1 MADTATLQLK
11 VDSTQANKAADE
23 LDDLALAGAKAEA
36 QAKKLTAAS
45 LKLESTERKLISIT
59 DRLTKET
66 NEETIARL
74 NLQKATLAA
83 SKASQE
89 ASILGLKASQAS
101 NAVAKSAGAAANQSN
116 GFANSARQVSLQLSQ
131 VAQQGAVTGNFFQA
145 FAVQIPDLLLPFGTL
160 AIVVG
165 AVAGALG
172 GPLINALTGTS
183 EAIEKLDDNINDLN
197 EDFSTLTDT
206 QQKYLVSASQL
217 RQSDVRKDIKG
228 LSGDIQEAEKSLKQ
242 LEQGFIRTAR
252 GQRISVVADP
262 EAIKEAKQEILALNA
277 VRDTANQQLQKEAE
291 LQKEILAGVNEK
303 AKTER
308 DTLSLRLQAVQAGFD
323 PALAAAQAFERRN
336 EVIQLSNKELDI
348 SQETFDQLRVQN
360 AQTLQ
365 DDLTRIEEDGAKQRG
380 QFITAEQTR
389 TLGATGQFF
398 GNLAGIAK
406 AGGKDQFDNYKNL
419 ASAQAGVSTA
429 LAILSVLGDPLIPT
443 LAKPAF
449 AGAIGALGA
458 VQIAQIQSQ
467 EYQPRALGGQ
477 MKSGGSFLVG
487 ERGPELVTM
496 GNRNANITPNNQ
508 LGGGESVQMTNVFQ
522 ISTGVAETA
531 QAEILRFVPI
541 FEKIAVGA
549 VNKAARA
556 GGSTSRIV
564 GAR

>member
-1 MADTATLQLK
+1 MADIATLQLK
-11 VDSTQANKAADE
+11 VDSTQVIKGENALDEFTEAGVKAE
-23 LDDLALAGAKAEA
+23 NQIDDLAAST
-36 QAKKLTAAS
+36 KKLGTP
-45 LKLESTERKLISIT
+45 LKSVG
-59 DRLTKET
+59 T
-66 NEETIARL
+66 N
-74 NLQKATLAA
+74 
-83 SKASQE
+83 
-89 ASILGLKASQAS
+89 
-101 NAVAKSAGAAANQSN
+101 AGAAVPKVNN
-116 GFANSARQVSLQLSQ
+116 FANSARQVSLQLSQ

-183 EAIEKLDDNINDLN
+183 EAIEKLDDNINELN

-206 QQKYLVSASQL
+206 QKAYLVSSSQV
-217 RQSDVRKDIKG
+217 RQLAIREELQGIAEDAKD
-228 LSGDIQEAEKSLKQ
+228 AERELKRA
-242 LEQGFIRTAR
+242 QGGTFNFGGRTR
-252 GQRISVVADP
+252 RLGRDEEGV
-262 EAIKEAKQEILALNA
+262 KEAQQDILALNA
-277 VRDTANQQLQKEAE
+277 LRDTANQQLQKEAD

-360 AQTLQ
+360 AKTLQ
-365 DDLTRIEEDGAKQRG
+365 DDLTRIEEDAAKQRN
-380 QFITAEQTR
+380 QFLSASQQQ
-389 TLGATGQFF
+389 TLGQTGQFF
-398 GNLAGIAK
+398 GNLAGIAQ

-419 ASAQAGVSTA
+419 ASAQAAIGAA
-429 LAILSVLGDPLIPT
+429 LAINGILGQTGTLGPAAVPLAFSV
-443 LAKPAF
+443 
-449 AGAIGALGA
+449 GALAA
-458 VQIAQIQSQ
+458 VQVAQIQSQ

-531 QAEILRFVPI
+531 QAEILKFVPL